1 MKPELENKKR
11 KSTKASFKRGKRA
24 KIDKA
29 KQGNVDS
36 DHESKPELS
45 DADQELSEVF
55 YSSQRDYWA
64 SQGLSWWVADE
75 PCSGWAMRTALS
87 DQRKWQTFQ
96 LS

>member
-55 YSSQRDYWA
+55 
-64 SQGLSWWVADE
+64 
-75 PCSGWAMRTALS
+75 
-87 DQRKWQTFQ
+87 
-96 LS
+96 